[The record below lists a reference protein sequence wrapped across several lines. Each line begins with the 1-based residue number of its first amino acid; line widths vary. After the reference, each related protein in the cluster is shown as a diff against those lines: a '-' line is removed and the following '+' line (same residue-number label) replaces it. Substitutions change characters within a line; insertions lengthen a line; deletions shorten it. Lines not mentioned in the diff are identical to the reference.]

1 VVEDLALPHSVN
13 LYNDPAAGRPHPVKK
28 FNFIIITGFSG
39 SGKSTALA
47 ALEDIGFYCVD
58 NMPVALLP
66 KFFEISLEPTA
77 GSKGLAFVMD
87 LREKGFLSGY
97 REVLA
102 DLRKKGFRFQ
112 ILFLETAEETL
123 VQRYSQTRR
132 QHPLSA
138 GRTLRDG
145 IAAEKKILSALRR
158 DADAVIDT
166 TRFNVHELKAVIQ
179 ARALKDGYPKT
190 MQISV
195 LSFGFKFGIPI
206 DADLIMDV
214 RFLQNPFFVPEL
226 RDLDGEIE
234 EVRRFVF
241 QQRDTEEFLVK
252 YFNLL
257 DFLIPRYFKEGKAYL
272 TIAVGCTGGRHRSV
286 TIARALYDRIKEM
299 QHPASLTH
307 RDIQQQGSL

>member
-1 VVEDLALPHSVN
+1 MKN
-13 LYNDPAAGRPHPVKK
+13 

-66 KFFEISLEPTA
+66 RFFELSLEPAA
-77 GSKGLAFVMD
+77 GGNGLAFVMD
-87 LREKGFLSGY
+87 LREKGFLAGY

-102 DLRKKGFRFQ
+102 DLRTKGFRFR
-112 ILFLETAEETL
+112 ILFLEAAEETL

-132 QHPLSA
+132 HHPLA
-138 GRTLRDG
+138 GTSTLRDG
-145 IAAEKKILSALRR
+145 IAAEKKLLSALRR

-166 TRFNVHELKAVIQ
+166 TRFNVHELKAFIQ
-179 ARALKDGYPKT
+179 ARALKAGYPKT

-195 LSFGFKFGIPI
+195 LSFGFKYGIPI

-226 RDLDGEIE
+226 RDLDGETD

-241 QQRDTEEFLVK
+241 GQRDTEEFLAK

-257 DFLIPRYFKEGKAYL
+257 DFLIPRYFEEGKAYL

-286 TIARALYDRIKEM
+286 SIARALYERIKEM
-299 QHPASLTH
+299 GHPANLTH
-307 RDIQQQGSL
+307 RDIQQQGSP

>member
-1 VVEDLALPHSVN
+1 MKN
-13 LYNDPAAGRPHPVKK
+13 

-66 KFFEISLEPTA
+66 RFFELSLEPAA
-77 GSKGLAFVMD
+77 GGNGLAFVMD
-87 LREKGFLSGY
+87 LREKGFLAGY

-102 DLRKKGFRFQ
+102 DLRTKGFRFR
-112 ILFLETAEETL
+112 ILFLEAAEETL

-132 QHPLSA
+132 HHPLA
-138 GRTLRDG
+138 GTSTLRDG
-145 IAAEKKILSALRR
+145 IAVEKKLLSALRR

-166 TRFNVHELKAVIQ
+166 TRFNVHELKAFIQ
-179 ARALKDGYPKT
+179 ARALKAGYPKS

-195 LSFGFKFGIPI
+195 LSFGFKYGIPI

-226 RDLDGEIE
+226 RDLDGETD

-241 QQRDTEEFLVK
+241 GQRDTEEFLAK

-257 DFLIPRYFKEGKAYL
+257 DFLIPKYFKEGKSYL

-286 TIARALYDRIKEM
+286 SIARALYERIKEM
-299 QHPASLTH
+299 GNPANLTH
-307 RDIQQQGSL
+307 RDIQQQGSP

>member
-1 VVEDLALPHSVN
+1 
-13 LYNDPAAGRPHPVKK
+13 
-28 FNFIIITGFSG
+28 
-39 SGKSTALA
+39 
-47 ALEDIGFYCVD
+47 
-58 NMPVALLP
+58 
-66 KFFEISLEPTA
+66 
-77 GSKGLAFVMD
+77 MD

-132 QHPLSA
+132 QHPLAA

-195 LSFGFKFGIPI
+195 LSFGFKYGIPI